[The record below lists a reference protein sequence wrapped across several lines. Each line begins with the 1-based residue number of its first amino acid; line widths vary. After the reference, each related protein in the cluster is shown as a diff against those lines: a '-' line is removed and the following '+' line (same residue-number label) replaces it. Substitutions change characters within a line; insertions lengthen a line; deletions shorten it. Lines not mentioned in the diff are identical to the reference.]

1 MQLVLCSQLQEANQV
16 SLPIFEVK
24 DSWCYLMEIP
34 KNVDTDCIQAQPFD
48 HLQAMLPILPWNPSE
63 MDLSSPNWNVFQNI
77 IDLPVP
83 STLSTVYNMST
94 LSIQRL
100 K

>member
-1 MQLVLCSQLQEANQV
+1 MQLVLCSQLQEADQV

-24 DSWCYLMEIP
+24 HSWCYLMEVP
-34 KNVDTDCIQAQPFD
+34 KNIDTDCIQAQPFD
-48 HLQAMLPILPWNPSE
+48 HLQTMLPILPWNPSE
-63 MDLSSPNWNVFQNI
+63 MDLSSPDRNVLQDI
-77 IDLPVP
+77 IDLPVY
-83 STLSTVYNMST
+83 STLSTIDNMPT